1 MGETIID
8 SNQLRA
14 SGDTSTQT
22 LIGANQVRQS
32 GDSSS
37 QTLLNK
43 NQIAQSQGTLNAEIV
58 GTPTISDDFILSNFD
73 DSNYLKFHPANP
85 YFDGEGN
92 KDYTIVTKFKVADL
106 TKSGCLFMCS
116 PDQKG
121 FKISYGQD
129 GSGQGGM
136 SFLVTDYYGNAWA
149 NTSYYAYI
157 VSNIYTT
164 ANQWIWVKVEIKQKY
179 IYVYT
184 SLDGINY
191 TEKYNAYFYYNASNF
206 VNLSYEQVGTGD
218 SNNTIEIDLKETKYY
233 IDDVLS
239 WEAVSF

>member
-1 MGETIID
+1 MIHLKKLNLLNHKGLQKINDFGND
-8 SNQLRA
+8 S
-14 SGDTSTQT
+14 G
-22 LIGANQVRQS
+22 G
-32 GDSSS
+32 GSSS
-37 QTLLNK
+37 G
-43 NQIAQSQGTLNAEIV
+43 ILNAEIV

-73 DSNYLKFHPANP
+73 DSNYLKFNPENP
-85 YFDGEGN
+85 YYGEEV

-121 FKISYGQD
+121 FKISYGED

-136 SFLVTDYYGNAWA
+136 SFLVTDRYGDSWA
-149 NTSYYAYI
+149 NTSYLAYI

-164 ANQWIWVKVEIKQKY
+164 ANQWIWVKAEIKQTN

-191 TEKYNAYFYYNASNF
+191 TEKYNGYFYYSASNF
-206 VNLSYEQVGTGD
+206 VNLSYEQVGTGNN
-218 SNNTIEIDLKETKYY
+218 NNTIEIDLKETKYY

>member
-1 MGETIID
+1 MAETIIN
-8 SNQLRA
+8 SNQIRQ
-14 SGDTSTQT
+14 SGDTSSQT
-22 LIGANQVRQS
+22 LLNENQIRQA
-32 GDSSS
+32 GDTSSE
-37 QTLLNK
+37 TLLNK

-73 DSNYLKFHPANP
+73 DNNYLKFNPANP
-85 YFDGEGN
+85 YLDGESY

-106 TKSGCLFMCS
+106 TKNGCLFLCN

-121 FKISYGQD
+121 FKISYGGD

-136 SFLVTDYYGNAWA
+136 SFLVTDKNGNSWA

-164 ANQWIWVKVEIKQKY
+164 ANQWVWVKVEIKQAY

-191 TEKYNAYFYYNASNF
+191 TEKYNQYFYYVASNF
-206 VNLSYEQVGTGD
+206 VNLSYEQVGAGD

-233 IDDVLS
+233 IEDVLS

>member
-1 MGETIID
+1 MAETIIN

-14 SGDTSTQT
+14 SGDTSSQT
-22 LIGANQVRQS
+22 LINENQIRQA

-58 GTPTISDDFILSNFD
+58 GTPTISDDWILSNFD
-73 DSNYLKFHPANP
+73 NSNYLKFNPANP
-85 YFDGEGN
+85 SGN
-92 KDYTIVTKFKVADL
+92 TFTFITKFKVADL
-106 TKSGCLFMCS
+106 TKKGLLFMCQ

-121 FKISYGQD
+121 IKLSYGDD
-129 GSGQGGM
+129 GVGQKGL
-136 SFLVTDYYGNAWA
+136 SFLVTNSSGSSWA
-149 NTSYYAYI
+149 NATSSDNYRVPNAYP
-157 VSNIYTT
+157 V
-164 ANQWIWVKVEIKQKY
+164 ANQWLWVKCGIDTVRVRLFVEI
-179 IYVYT
+179 
-184 SLDGINY
+184 SSDGINY
-191 TEKYNAYFYYNASNF
+191 EAKKSSLYQADFPSFTS
-206 VNLSYEQVGTGD
+206 LSYEQVGAGD